1 VYTLVLVG
9 ELDGSSTSTL
19 EGAIEALCELGVA
32 GITLDLS
39 KLTRIDATGVAVIV
53 FRCGWCQRHG
63 YEFALVRGSASIDAA
78 FAQADAL
85 RRLPFVEQASQGE
98 EGSRVLLAHA

>member
-1 VYTLVLVG
+1 MYTLVLVG

-39 KLTRIDATGVAVIV
+39 KLTRIDDTGVAVIV

-63 YEFALVRGSASIDAA
+63 HEFAIVPGSKSIQMA
-78 FAQADAL
+78 FKQADTL
-85 RRLPFVEQASQGE
+85 RRLPFVEQAPPSE
-98 EGSRVLLAHA
+98 EGSRVLVAHA